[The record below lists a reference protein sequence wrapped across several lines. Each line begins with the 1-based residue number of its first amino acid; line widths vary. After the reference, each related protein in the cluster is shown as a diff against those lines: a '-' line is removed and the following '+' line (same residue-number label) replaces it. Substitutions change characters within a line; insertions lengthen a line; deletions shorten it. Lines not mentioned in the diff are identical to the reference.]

1 VIKEATV
8 MAKKKIEFEDAIK
21 RLEEIVEELEDGQI
35 TLEKSLKLFSEGIE
49 LSKFCQSSLENAE
62 KQIQILT
69 DNGKLVNIKDDD
81 I

>member
-1 VIKEATV
+1 MKKEAIV
-8 MAKKKIEFEDAIK
+8 MAKNKMEFEDAIK
-21 RLEEIVEELEDGQI
+21 RLEEIVKELEDGQI

-62 KQIQILT
+62 KQIQMLT
-69 DNGKLVNIKDDD
+69 ESGKLVDIKDDD